1 MDTRKI
7 IAVDFDGTLCENKY
21 PEIGAPNRSLIN
33 ILKTLQGLNQ
43 VYVVLWTCRT
53 GDKLQEAV
61 EWCESHGLLFDAVNE
76 NLPHIVEQFGGDTRK
91 VFADLYIEDKC
102 FNAGYEVVYDTYE
115 EDEELKEYF
124 IRCATNQIMC
134 DIVGMLELEDI
145 RKIWNMKWC

>member
-1 MDTRKI
+1 MDSRKI
-7 IAVDFDGTLCENKY
+7 ISVDFDGTLCENKY

-43 VYVVLWTCRT
+43 VYVILWTCRT

-61 EWCESHGLLFDAVNE
+61 EWCESYGLLFDAVNE

-102 FNAGYEVVYDTYE
+102 YDAGYEYVYDNYE
-115 EDEELKEYF
+115 EDAELKEYY
-124 IRCATNQIMC
+124 IRCNEKQIMC
-134 DIVGMLELEDI
+134 DIVYTLELEDI